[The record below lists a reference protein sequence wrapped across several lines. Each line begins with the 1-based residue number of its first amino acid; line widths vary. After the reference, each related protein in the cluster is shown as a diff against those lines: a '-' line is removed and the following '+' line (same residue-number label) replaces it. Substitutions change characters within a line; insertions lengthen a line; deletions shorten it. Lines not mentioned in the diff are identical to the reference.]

1 MAELVYWLGKD
12 ETKQFDED
20 ENFRHDTWEQVR
32 HIAGALKMHTHVM
45 TLKKESRG
53 FVSGAPMT
61 VLIAQDGRG
70 EDVKP
75 TLRLVEDKVEE

>member
-45 TLKKESRG
+45 TDKKEPRRFDRG
-53 FVSGAPMT
+53 EPMT
-61 VLIAQDGRG
+61 VLVAQDCRG

>member
-53 FVSGAPMT
+53 FVSGAPMM
-61 VLIAQDGRG
+61 VQIARDARG
-70 EDVKP
+70 EDAKP
-75 TLRLVEDKVEE
+75 ALKLVENEEES

>member
-45 TLKKESRG
+45 TLPKEFRG
-53 FVSGAPMT
+53 FVSGAQMM
-61 VLIAQDGRG
+61 VRVAQDGRG